1 MSKFELENSEIEEK
15 KAITTSAESVNLVD
29 LIDQPAWKSI
39 LLDLVKSEKMDPWS
53 IDVGELADKF
63 LAKINLLEKADLR
76 LPANA
81 ILASAILLKFK
92 AKSLRISSLEEKEP
106 EVSPEEIARMNALIP
121 DLSSVRRGRE
131 GRVSLDE
138 LVNSIESIIEK
149 TKTKEAKRLFREV
162 PVFQLPFTEE
172 NLEEKIDLIY
182 ARINER
188 MDSQGLLLFS
198 TLLDSDTPEERVNT
212 FVPVLFLVNKNKI
225 NAWQEDFFGEIFISL
240 RTNGEVENLEKIEET
255 SENDKLSKN

>member
-1 MSKFELENSEIEEK
+1 MSETDLENSETEENKDIEN
-15 KAITTSAESVNLVD
+15 SAENVDLVD

-39 LLDLVKSEKMDPWS
+39 LLDLVKTEKMDPWD
-53 IDVGELADKF
+53 IDVGELADKY

-92 AKSLRISSLEEKEP
+92 AKSLRFTSLEEKEP
-106 EVSPEEIARMNALIP
+106 EISPEEIARMNALIP
-121 DLSSVRRGRE
+121 DLTSVRRGRE

-149 TKTKEAKRLFREV
+149 TKTKEAKRIFREV

-172 NLEEKIDLIY
+172 NLEEKIDLVFAKIKE
-182 ARINER
+182 RI
-188 MDSQGLLLFS
+188 DSQGLLVFS
-198 TLLDSDTPEERVNT
+198 TLLDSNTSEERVNT
-212 FVPVLFLVNKNKI
+212 FVPVLFLLNKGKI
-225 NAWQEDFFGEIFISL
+225 NAWQDEFFGEIFISL
-240 RTNGEVENLEKIEET
+240 RVNGNNNLVEK
-255 SENDKLSKN
+255 EN

>member
-1 MSKFELENSEIEEK
+1 MPKHGLKNDLEHPNL
-15 KAITTSAESVNLVD
+15 ANSAENVNLVD

-39 LLDLVKSEKMDPWS
+39 LLDLVKSEKMDPWA
-53 IDVGELADKF
+53 IDVGELADKY

-92 AKSLRISSLEEKEP
+92 AKSLRLTSLEEKEP
-106 EVSPEEIARMNALIP
+106 EVTPEEIARMNALIP

-149 TKTKEAKRLFREV
+149 TKTKEAKRIFRQV

-172 NLEEKIDLIY
+172 NLEEKIDLIF
-182 ARINER
+182 AKINER
-188 MDSQGLLLFS
+188 MDSQGLVIFS
-198 TLLDSDTPEERVNT
+198 TLLDTNTSEERVNT
-212 FVPVLFLVNKNKI
+212 FVPILFLVNKNKI
-225 NAWQEDFFGEIFISL
+225 NAWQEEFFGEIFISL
-240 RTNGEVENLEKIEET
+240 RVNGNENNSDSEEK
-255 SENDKLSKN
+255 EN